1 MVVNNVIEPV
11 DTPTDRCA
19 PIVAVPKANGDVR
32 ICVDLTKLNTS
43 VKREI
48 YVMPTVEETLSK
60 IAEGNVFS
68 KLDVNSGFRQIKLDG
83 DSSKLT
89 PFITP
94 DGRYRFKRLPDSIT
108 SAPEYFQKKMDNIL
122 HGLQGEVCHMDD
134 ILIFG
139 KDKHEHDARLK
150 KVLDRLSQSGLAL
163 SPEKFEFSKR
173 QLDYLGQVIDTE
185 GVKKD
190 PAEVKAILDVKEPE
204 NVRDVRRFFGMVN
217 QLMKF
222 VPNLA
227 EKSKPLR
234 DVLRK
239 DVSWTWGKIS
249 KMLSTP

>member
-1 MVVNNVIEPV
+1 M
-11 DTPTDRCA
+11 
-19 PIVAVPKANGDVR
+19 
-32 ICVDLTKLNTS
+32 
-43 VKREI
+43 
-48 YVMPTVEETLSK
+48 
-60 IAEGNVFS
+60 
-68 KLDVNSGFRQIKLDG
+68 
-83 DSSKLT
+83 
-89 PFITP
+89 
-94 DGRYRFKRLPDSIT
+94 
-108 SAPEYFQKKMDNIL
+108 
-122 HGLQGEVCHMDD
+122 
-134 ILIFG
+134 
-139 KDKHEHDARLK
+139 
-150 KVLDRLSQSGLAL
+150 
-163 SPEKFEFSKR
+163 
-173 QLDYLGQVIDTE
+173 GQVIDTE

>member
-1 MVVNNVIEPV
+1 
-11 DTPTDRCA
+11 
-19 PIVAVPKANGDVR
+19 
-32 ICVDLTKLNTS
+32 
-43 VKREI
+43 
-48 YVMPTVEETLSK
+48 
-60 IAEGNVFS
+60 
-68 KLDVNSGFRQIKLDG
+68 
-83 DSSKLT
+83 
-89 PFITP
+89 
-94 DGRYRFKRLPDSIT
+94 
-108 SAPEYFQKKMDNIL
+108 
-122 HGLQGEVCHMDD
+122 MDD

-204 NVRDVRRFFGMVN
+204 NVPDVRGFLGMVN